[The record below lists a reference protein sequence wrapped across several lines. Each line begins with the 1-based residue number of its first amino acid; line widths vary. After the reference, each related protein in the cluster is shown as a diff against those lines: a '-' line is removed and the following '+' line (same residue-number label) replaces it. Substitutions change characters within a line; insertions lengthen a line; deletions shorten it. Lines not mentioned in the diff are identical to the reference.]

1 VARVYI
7 QYAIIDIMLRL
18 IDNADFGH
26 PEGALNGII
35 AAIYSLGAICSLP
48 FIPVINQRV
57 GRRWSIFGGSVVMIV
72 GAIIQCCSIHVGMY
86 IAARWLLGFGI
97 PICIVAASSLIGE
110 LGYPKERPV
119 LTSLF
124 NASYFIG
131 AILAAGITFGT
142 QALTPSDWSWRAP
155 SLLQAVPSLLQC
167 SLIL

>member
-1 VARVYI
+1 
-7 QYAIIDIMLRL
+7 
-18 IDNADFGH
+18 
-26 PEGALNGII
+26 
-35 AAIYSLGAICSLP
+35 
-48 FIPVINQRV
+48 
-57 GRRWSIFGGSVVMIV
+57 MIV

-142 QALTPSDWSWRAP
+142 QSLTPSNWSWRLP

-167 SLIL
+167 SLVL